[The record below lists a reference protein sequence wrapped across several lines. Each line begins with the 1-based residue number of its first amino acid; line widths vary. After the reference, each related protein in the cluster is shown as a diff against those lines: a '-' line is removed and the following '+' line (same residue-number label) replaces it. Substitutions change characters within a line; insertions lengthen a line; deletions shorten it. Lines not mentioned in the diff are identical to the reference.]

1 MSQKTIVFII
11 PTLYKSMD
19 LTKSLLTSIIKAH
32 RFSSAFTIYC
42 LLWVNDFPAE
52 KDESEFEE
60 EVRKEYPFVSRCL
73 VSSVNLGF
81 TGAVNNAIVAMR
93 QLYKPD
99 WCCVINNDTQV
110 AEDFFSEAAKY
121 VTKTKVDAFSCR
133 INRLDGSL
141 ESLGLTYYPTGLA
154 FPCTDATALKRNSLL
169 CGTCMFLSGSII
181 DSLIKKYGFVLHPL
195 YFAYAEDLELSLRLR
210 EHNAVIGC
218 GENIQV
224 THLGSQTAIRGSQK
238 QLYYSYRNLIFTI
251 ILHWT
256 PGQIL
261 LRLPLILLGQLYI
274 LAVCLQKGYLLLYL
288 KIWAST
294 LRRLPEVRF
303 LKNTYEKA

>member
-11 PTLYKSMD
+11 PTLYRSMD
-19 LTKSLLTSIIKAH
+19 LTKSLLTSIAKAH
-32 RFSSAFTIYC
+32 HVTPTFTIHC
-42 LLWVNDFPAE
+42 FLWVNDFPAE
-52 KDESEFEE
+52 KDESEFERE
-60 EVRKEYPFVSRCL
+60 IIGKYPFVSRCL

-93 QLYKPD
+93 QLYTPD
-99 WCCVINNDTQV
+99 WCVVINNDTRV
-110 AEDFFSEAAKY
+110 EEDYFKEATKY
-121 VTKTKVDAFSCR
+121 LKNVKVDAFSCR

-154 FPCTDATALKRNSLL
+154 FPCTDTTALKCNSLL

-181 DSLIKKYGFVLHPL
+181 ESLMKRYGFVLHPL

-210 EHNAVIGC
+210 QINASIGC
-218 GENIQV
+218 GENIRV
-224 THLGSQTAIRGSQK
+224 THLGSQTAIHGSQE

-256 PGQIL
+256 LGQIL

-274 LAVCLQKGYLLLYL
+274 FAVCLRKGYVLLFP
-288 KIWAST
+288 KIWVSI
-294 LRRLPEVRF
+294 LRRQQEILF